1 MTPLILAVCVLAA
14 LFAAAVLVAV
24 LRAALTP
31 HADPPAAAL
40 PDSGL
45 EEAAGIEDKLAVL
58 VRRPTVSS
66 FDPEEEDEAPFA
78 GFKEDLRTL
87 FPLVHERLERREIG
101 NRGLLYTWKGS
112 EGSLKPAILCAHF
125 DVVPADDAASWKHG
139 PFSGEIADGCLWG
152 RGTQDIKVL
161 IACALDSAERL
172 LEQGFTP
179 RRTIYFAFGGDEEV
193 GGRRGAALIGA
204 ELARMGVKASF
215 LLDEGGPIAQGMLS
229 FADRPLALVGIAEKG
244 YLDLLLEADG
254 KGGHASMPPRRTA
267 TGNLSRAIARIESM
281 PPAPRLGYTVRCF
294 LDRLAPYVGFAYRVL
309 FRNLWLTGPVVKAA
323 FTASPTTNA
332 LVRTTAA
339 TTMLAGSQ
347 TENVLAGKAW
357 ANVNIRILPGE
368 SVAGTVERISRIV
381 RKEGVTA
388 RPRYPEKAVEPL
400 PESPVD
406 HEGYRAIEA
415 ALGASFP
422 EAAAVPFLFSAGT
435 DTKHYRDVTDAIYRL
450 QPLIQTNAD
459 LAGVHGR
466 DERVG
471 IGNLR
476 RCAIFYRRL
485 IASL

>member
-1 MTPLILAVCVLAA
+1 MTLFTLAVIVLAA
-14 LFAAAVLVAV
+14 LAAVAMLIALLRAV
-24 LRAALTP
+24 LTP
-31 HADPPAAAL
+31 RADPPARPL
-40 PDSGL
+40 PDADL
-45 EEAAGIEDKLAVL
+45 DEAAGIEDKLAVL

-66 FDPEEEDEAPFA
+66 FDPQEEDEAPFA
-78 GFKEDLRTL
+78 GLKEDLKTL
-87 FPLVHERLERREIG
+87 FPLVHARLERQEIG
-101 NRGLLYTWKGS
+101 DRGLLYTWKGS
-112 EGSLKPAILCAHF
+112 DESLKPAILCAHF
-125 DVVPADDAASWKHG
+125 DVVPADDAGEWKHG
-139 PFSGEIADGCLWG
+139 PFSGDIEDGILWG
-152 RGTQDIKVL
+152 RGTQDIKIL
-161 IACALDSAERL
+161 LACALEAAERL
-172 LEQGFTP
+172 LARGFTP

-193 GGRRGAALIGA
+193 GGRRGAARIGA

-267 TGNLSRAIARIESM
+267 TGNLSRAVARIESM
-281 PPAPRLGYTVRCF
+281 PPAPKLGYTVRSF
-294 LDRLAPYVGFAYRVL
+294 LARLSPYVSFGYRVL

-347 TENVLAGKAW
+347 MENVLAGRAW
-357 ANVNIRILPGE
+357 ANVNMRILPGE
-368 SVAGTVERISRIV
+368 TVADTVARISRIV
-381 RKEGVTA
+381 GKEGVTA
-388 RPRYPEKAVEPL
+388 KPRYPEKAVEPL

-415 ALGASFP
+415 ALGAAFP
-422 EAAAVPFLFSAGT
+422 EAATVPFLFSAGT
-435 DTKHYRDVTDAIYRL
+435 DTKHYRQVTDAIYRL
-450 QPLIQTNAD
+450 QPLLQTSAD

-466 DERVG
+466 DERVE
-471 IGNLR
+471 IRNLR

>member
-1 MTPLILAVCVLAA
+1 MTPLIIAIIILASA
-14 LFAAAVLVAV
+14 LAAAVTIAV

-31 HADPPAAAL
+31 RAAPPATPLPEAA
-40 PDSGL
+40 L

-58 VRRPTVSS
+58 VRRPTISS
-66 FDPEEEDEAPFA
+66 FDPQEEDEAPFS

-112 EGSLKPAILCAHF
+112 DESLKPAILCAHF
-125 DVVPADDAASWKHG
+125 DVVPADDAPAWKHG
-139 PFSGEIADGCLWG
+139 PFSGDIADGYLWG
-152 RGTQDIKVL
+152 RGTQDIKIL
-161 IACALDSAERL
+161 IACALDSAENL
-172 LEQGFTP
+172 LAQGFTP
-179 RRTIYFAFGGDEEV
+179 LRTIYFAFGGDEEV

-204 ELARMGVKASF
+204 ELARMGVRASF

-244 YLDLLLEADG
+244 YLDLLLEAAG

-267 TGNLSRAIARIESM
+267 TGNLSRAIARIEAM
-281 PPAPRLGYTVRCF
+281 PPAPRLGYTVRNF
-294 LDRLAPYVGFAYRVL
+294 LGRLSPFVGFGYRVL
-309 FRNLWLTGPVVKAA
+309 FRNLWLTGPVVKAG

-347 TENVLAGKAW
+347 MENVLAGKAW

-406 HEGYRAIEA
+406 HEGFRAIEA
-415 ALGASFP
+415 ALGESFP

-435 DTKHYRDVTDAIYRL
+435 DTKHYRDVTEAMYRL

-471 IGNLR
+471 IDNLR